1 MSYIGTPPSNAFTS
15 LLKQDFSTS
24 ATTGYTL
31 DHAVNNANDIAL
43 FINFVRQ
50 EPTAGYA
57 ASGTTLTLTS
67 ATASSDDM
75 YCVYLG
81 KAVQTVNPP
90 NASVGLS
97 QLTASGTK
105 DATTFLRGD
114 NTFAVAGGTNT
125 PSFQAYASSNQSQTN
140 DTFTKIQCNTED
152 FDVGSNYDHSTN
164 YRFTPTTSGKYYI
177 YGQAHCNAGSGNLT
191 RLTVAIY
198 KNGTD
203 VAKTDYFLKTSS
215 QTWTEL
221 TGLTQTIESANGS
234 SDYFELYARLRT
246 YNGSGIT
253 IEGGAGKSFFG
264 AYKIIE

>member
-81 KAVQTVNPP
+81 QALQTVNPA

-97 QLTASGTK
+97 QLTATGTK
-105 DATTFLRGD
+105 DSTTFLRGD

-125 PSFQAYASSNQSQTN
+125 PAFQAVQSSNQSFSDN
-140 DTFTKIQCNTED
+140 SFTKATLATEV
-152 FDVGSNYDHSTN
+152 FDTNSNYDTSN
-164 YRFTPTTSGKYYI
+164 YRFTPTVAGKYYVHFQW
-177 YGQAHCNAGSGNLT
+177 GLGGGSPRALFAN
-191 RLTVAIY
+191 IY
-198 KNGTD
+198 KNGSNVSEGRIYMTAAD
-203 VAKTDYFLKTSS
+203 DKLDDFTPMTSKII
-215 QTWTEL
+215 TM
-221 TGLTQTIESANGS
+221 NGS
-234 SDYFELYARLRT
+234 SDYLEFYLKQIGGSAVTSSNT
-246 YNGSGIT
+246 YIT
-253 IEGGAGKSFFG
+253 FAE

>member
-50 EPTAGYA
+50 EPTAAYA

-81 KAVQTVNPP
+81 QALQTVNPP
-90 NASVGLS
+90 NASVGIS
-97 QLTASGTK
+97 QLTATGTK

-125 PSFQAYASSNQSQTN
+125 PNFFVTANTSQNIANATTTIVPYNTVVYDTASA
-140 DTFTKIQCNTED
+140 F
-152 FDVGSNYDHSTN
+152 GSNG
-164 YRFTPTTSGKYYI
+164 FTVPSGQGGKYYFFARLMGQFWDASGESADLSIFEGSTQKIVKKNGGYNAGGDFSNEITGVVNVSAGSLITIKI
-177 YGQAHCNAGSGNLT
+177 YHTMGQARGFDTNTNFT
-191 RLTVAIY
+191 
-198 KNGTD
+198 
-203 VAKTDYFLKTSS
+203 YF
-215 QTWTEL
+215 
-221 TGLTQTIESANGS
+221 
-234 SDYFELYARLRT
+234 
-246 YNGSGIT
+246 
-253 IEGGAGKSFFG
+253 GG
-264 AYKIIE
+264 YKIIE

>member
-81 KAVQTVNPP
+81 QALQTVNPA

-97 QLTASGTK
+97 QLTATGTK
-105 DATTFLRGD
+105 DSTTFLRGD
-114 NTFAVAGGTNT
+114 NTFATAGGTNT
-125 PSFQAYASSNQSQTN
+125 PAFSVSKSSQTTGQSDN
-140 DTFTKIQCNTED
+140 TWTKITYDTEN
-152 FDVGSNYDHSTN
+152 FDSDGKFASDK
-164 YRFTPTTSGKYYI
+164 FTPTVSGKYYI
-177 YGQAHCNAGSGNLT
+177 EVNASAGTSSASSITSL
-191 RLTVAIY
+191 AISIY
-198 KNGTD
+198 KNGSVIDYTTNTHKAEQELELMMQSTSIIVDLDTD
-203 VAKTDYFLKTSS
+203 DYVEAYIKIDFSTGTGRVTTS
-215 QTWTEL
+215 Q
-221 TGLTQTIESANGS
+221 
-234 SDYFELYARLRT
+234 F
-246 YNGSGIT
+246 SG
-253 IEGGAGKSFFG
+253 
-264 AYKIIE
+264 YKILT